1 MTDPEIIQLCREIYA
16 RHQRA
21 IDLIVQYGFTDRV
34 GELVRLVLEEDES
47 LPVNLLD
54 SRSGST
60 WFVPQEWEEC
70 LRPFGPGWGP
80 TVPYGIACWFSHPP
94 RRDKLAFLI
103 EVGPISPPD
112 ERRRLV
118 QSLDQA
124 QFKRTGFS
132 GLFLPVLEDVV
143 LAKRAAEGILHVKD
157 LLMYSAVCGTG
168 LDTIPLPGVTSQEAL
183 TGILLDL
190 ATLAL
195 RLDKPL
201 TARLMP
207 IPGKKAGDLTRF
219 DFAYFANSRVLAVN
233 AETLDGLL
241 AGDETIPLQPRNAYM
256 R

>member
-1 MTDPEIIQLCREIYA
+1 M
-16 RHQRA
+16 
-21 IDLIVQYGFTDRV
+21 
-34 GELVRLVLEEDES
+34 
-47 LPVNLLD
+47 
-54 SRSGST
+54 
-60 WFVPQEWEEC
+60 
-70 LRPFGPGWGP
+70 
-80 TVPYGIACWFSHPP
+80 
-94 RRDKLAFLI
+94 
-103 EVGPISPPD
+103 
-112 ERRRLV
+112 
-118 QSLDQA
+118 
-124 QFKRTGFS
+124 RTGFS

-143 LAKRAAEGILHVKD
+143 LAKRAAEGTLHVKD

-168 LDTIPLPGVTSQEAL
+168 LDTIPLPGDTSQEAM

-207 IPGKKAGDLTRF
+207 IPGKKAGDLTGF